1 MFAKAGLRPIGS
13 VVVIVVALGGFPIS
27 PKAAE
32 NGNYCCTSLEDRI
45 SKLEEKTKK
54 DDDKVSVTVSGWVT
68 KSVTGWSDGNEHH
81 PDTPKE

>member
-1 MFAKAGLRPIGS
+1 VI
-13 VVVIVVALGGFPIS
+13 VIVVALGGFPIS

-68 KSVTGWSDGNEHH
+68 KSVTGWSDGSEHH

>member
-32 NGNYCCTSLEDRI
+32 NGNY
-45 SKLEEKTKK
+45 
-54 DDDKVSVTVSGWVT
+54 
-68 KSVTGWSDGNEHH
+68 
-81 PDTPKE
+81 